1 MPARTASRDERAAV
15 PAGEPAALGIGE
27 LARRTGVPVATL
39 RAWESRYDLL
49 DPERTGGGHRRYSE
63 DDVARVLSVVGLVE
77 RGWAPGA
84 AASEVRSRPAPIT
97 RLRARSSPVIDTASD
112 RTAATDATDAAGGSR
127 VDTAIADG
135 LAARLEAAVRDFDEA
150 EAEAALDDAF
160 ARLGVASVLELVV
173 SPVLRT
179 IGEGWED
186 DPRLIAIEHF
196 ATAALRPRLQR
207 LLRGARREGAP
218 TCLAAAP
225 EGEDHELGVLAA
237 AAVAAD
243 AGFRVTYLGA
253 RTPARAIERRVE
265 EQPVDVVLIGAARRE
280 AAERFLAEAPA
291 LGEARLVLG
300 GAGFRSADAGVLPGA
315 RVAGSLNAL
324 GATLVA
330 ALGRDDAVG

>member
-1 MPARTASRDERAAV
+1 MAARRPSQSERAA
-15 PAGEPAALGIGE
+15 PPGREPAALGIGE

-39 RAWESRYDLL
+39 RAWEARYDLL
-49 DPERTGGGHRRYSE
+49 DPERTEGGHRRYSE
-63 DDVARVLSVVGLVE
+63 DDVARVLAVVGLVE

-84 AASEVRSRPAPIT
+84 AAGEVRRRPAPVT
-97 RLRARSSPVIDTASD
+97 RLRARDGAPSAAAPSTPASSKRLGTPPAS
-112 RTAATDATDAAGGSR
+112 APATVAHD
-127 VDTAIADG
+127 
-135 LAARLEAAVRDFDEA
+135 LAARLESAVRAFDET
-150 EAEAALDDAF
+150 EADAVLDDAF
-160 ARLGVASVLELVV
+160 ARLGVATVLEHVIA
-173 SPVLRT
+173 PVLAT

-186 DPRLIAIEHF
+186 DPRLIALEHF

-207 LLRGARREGAP
+207 LLRGALREGAP

-265 EQPVDVVLIGAARRE
+265 ERPVDVVLIGAARRG

-291 LGEARLVLG
+291 LGRARLVLG
-300 GAGFRSADAGVLPGA
+300 GAGFRASDASVLAGA
-315 RVAGSLNAL
+315 HVAGSLTTL
-324 GATLVA
+324 GATLIA
-330 ALGRDDAVG
+330 ALEHDDAVG